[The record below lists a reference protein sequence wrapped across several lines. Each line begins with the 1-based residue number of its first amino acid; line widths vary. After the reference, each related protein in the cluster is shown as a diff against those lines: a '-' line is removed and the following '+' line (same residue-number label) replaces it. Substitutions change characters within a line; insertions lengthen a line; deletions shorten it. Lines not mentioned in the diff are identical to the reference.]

1 MRVLVVDDDSLHL
14 VLIKRVFEKSNHEVI
29 VAHNGRE
36 ALLFLEFDASFQ
48 LILTDIMMPV
58 MDGIEF
64 LSHVKNSTDAKK
76 IPVIGFT
83 AGDLVAYQRFL
94 GELFDCLLPKPF
106 DFFEL
111 YHLALAKASS

>member
-14 VLIKRVFEKSNHEVI
+14 LLLRRVFEKSDHEVI
-29 VAHNGRE
+29 VARNGRE
-36 ALLFLEFDASFQ
+36 ALLFLEFDASFH
-48 LILTDIMMPV
+48 LIITDIMMPV

-64 LSHVKNSTDAKK
+64 LAHVKNATEAKK

-83 AGDLVAYQRFL
+83 AGDVAHYQRHS
-94 GELFDCLLPKPF
+94 GELFECLLPKPF

-111 YHLALAKASS
+111 YQLAKEKALS